1 LTNLQNRDAGLTKAI
16 VFHPQASALMD
27 AFMIGVNEVVSG
39 TKSAQEAMSTAAK
52 KANAA
57 LP

>member
-1 LTNLQNRDAGLTKAI
+1 
-16 VFHPQASALMD
+16 MD